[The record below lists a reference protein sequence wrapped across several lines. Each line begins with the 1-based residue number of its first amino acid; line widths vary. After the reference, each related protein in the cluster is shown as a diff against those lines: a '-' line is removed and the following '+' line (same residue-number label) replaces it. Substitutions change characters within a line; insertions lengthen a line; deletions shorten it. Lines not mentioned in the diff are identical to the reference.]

1 MGPRSRAAPHS
12 QLIQYSDSV
21 VRPVFTNVYC
31 QITIVS
37 ACNLV
42 GFEAQIVNSPQVAA
56 FHCDRS
62 LSDTSLCL
70 VPHTR
75 APCRRWGQA
84 ARPKPVL
91 NLPGITNWRELCR
104 LISQDKMRVILTSP
118 GLACIFSPN
127 KPFSAN
133 AEFYT
138 FPIFYL
144 GPSPP

>member
-1 MGPRSRAAPHS
+1 MSCDDNLRQRAVGPRSRAAPHS

-75 APCRRWGQA
+75 APVGPGSTAQA
-84 ARPKPVL
+84 
-91 NLPGITNWRELCR
+91 
-104 LISQDKMRVILTSP
+104 SP
-118 GLACIFSPN
+118 
-127 KPFSAN
+127 
-133 AEFYT
+133 E
-138 FPIFYL
+138 
-144 GPSPP
+144 PPRDY